1 MALRRIEKELA
12 DLQEEDSSSY
22 SVGPTGD
29 NMYQWQGTITGP
41 EESPYSGGVF
51 YIAIAFP
58 TNYPFGPPKVSFTTK
73 IYHPNISGHGDIF
86 LGILGRTEW
95 SPKTTI
101 SKVLQS
107 ISSLLKE
114 PQPDCPYIHKN
125 PGLLDIAHI
134 YKTDRPQY
142 EATAQEWTHQYAM

>member
-1 MALRRIEKELA
+1 MALKRIEKELA

-58 TNYPFGPPKVSFTTK
+58 TDYPFGPPKVSFTTK
-73 IYHPNISGHGDIF
+73 IYHPNINGNGTIGLDI
-86 LGILGRTEW
+86 LKGQWGPHL
-95 SPKTTI
+95 TI

-107 ISSLLKE
+107 IYSMLTE
-114 PQPDCPYIHKN
+114 PHLDN
-125 PGLLDIAHI
+125 PLVPDIAHI
-134 YKTDRPQY
+134 YETDHPQY
-142 EATAQEWTHQYAM
+142 EAMAREWTHKYAM